1 MKKFL
6 ILFSVAMCVAVSCTK
21 PILSSNT
28 SFTPSCSGNR
38 LFATDVKPLITSFC
52 ATTGCHDSGSKKG
65 PGALT
70 TYAQIFASK
79 SAIRSSIVSGSMPRG
94 SSLTT
99 DQKNAIICW
108 IDAGGLNN

>member
-1 MKKFL
+1 MF
-6 ILFSVAMCVAVSCTK
+6 FVAMCVSISCTK
-21 PILSSNT
+21 PIISSNH
-28 SFTPSCSGNR
+28 SFTPSCSGTK
-38 LFATDVKPLITSFC
+38 LFAVDVKPLVTSFC
-52 ATTGCHDSGSKKG
+52 ATSGCHDAGSKKG

-70 TYAQIFASK
+70 SYAQISASK

-94 SSLTT
+94 TSLTT

>member
-1 MKKFL
+1 MFYA
-6 ILFSVAMCVAVSCTK
+6 AMCVFISCTK
-21 PILSSNT
+21 PTLPNNT
-28 SFTPSCSGNR
+28 SFTPNCSGTK
-38 LFATDVKPLITSFC
+38 LFAIDVKPLVISFC
-52 ATTGCHDSGSKKG
+52 ATSGCHDSGSKKG

-70 TYAQIFASK
+70 TYAQISASK

-94 SSLTT
+94 NVLTT